1 MDSSQ
6 TFTVVSAKAV
16 QAAGLSASQL
26 LLPSATG
33 VGGESALHALVGSG
47 VYRAAVLRSPEN
59 DGGLAAPR
67 LFGGSPAGAAPV
79 ARDGIDGP
87 FPQAAFEP
95 QSVGA
100 QAISLFAQRLGD
112 RAAQSSLEHRHHLHP
127 VARWV

>member
-6 TFTVVSAKAV
+6 TFTVVSATAV
-16 QAAGLSASQL
+16 QAARLSAGQL
-26 LLPSATG
+26 LLPRSTG
-33 VGGESALHALVGSG
+33 VGGESALHAIVGSG

-67 LFGGSPAGAAPV
+67 LFGGAQASAATV
-79 ARDGIDGP
+79 ARDGIDGRL
-87 FPQAAFEP
+87 PQAAFEP

-112 RAAQSSLEHRHHLHP
+112 R
-127 VARWV
+127 